1 MRHMLMEIWSSV
13 DEDWNFHQQVRG
25 PSAKGVPTAYI
36 KHSFKTCSGHALS
49 RGQRMQKKIRSSNM
63 SLPLSG
69 VLQRFRKKITPT
81 AAIPIP
87 NLFSW
92 SQG

>member
-1 MRHMLMEIWSSV
+1 MRHMLMEMWSSV

-25 PSAKGVPTAYI
+25 PRIEPRSKNA
-36 KHSFKTCSGHALS
+36 
-49 RGQRMQKKIRSSNM
+49 KKIRSSNM

-69 VLQRFRKKITPT
+69 VLQRFGKKITPT